1 MYCIINYFRVLP
13 LLKEAIAYVMMR
25 PFIKDVAVDELPGY
39 HERKIFYLSPK
50 YHALLRGKLVSI
62 PKVFPGDTVWW
73 HPDLIHR

>member
-1 MYCIINYFRVLP
+1 
-13 LLKEAIAYVMMR
+13 MMR

-50 YHALLRGKLVSI
+50 YHALLRDKLVSI